1 MLIPDRVVMDQVDVL
16 AKEVML
22 FSRDTLAVKMRFI
35 NPALSRLELTPA
47 RWALATD
54 GERLLYDPGYILHS
68 YAREKNMPVRS
79 YLHVVLH
86 CVFQHFF
93 VSKNIN
99 HELWNIA
106 TDIAVENMITEL
118 GLECNTVKR
127 EEKQQAAVEN
137 LKKEVGQLTAE
148 KIYHYLLRHSLKEDD
163 KQRLYRLFLTDDHEA
178 WYIHSV
184 DRELSSMGE
193 RTAAEESSDSDKTD
207 KINDNADDP
216 EEYDRMSRKKKQ
228 LQQQWQQI
236 AEQIALEMEMTAQK
250 YGEHAAG
257 LVQNLAEVNR
267 EKYDYVQFLKKF
279 ASLGEVMQTDDDE
292 FDYIFYT
299 YGLELYQNVP
309 LIEPL
314 EYKAVK
320 RIKEFVIAIDTSG
333 SVSGEAVQNFVQK
346 TYNILLQQENY
357 FMKINLHLI
366 LCDAAVQA
374 DIKITKRE
382 ELEKAIMNLEIKGG
396 GGTDFRPVFRHVDR
410 LIQDKEFSNL
420 KGVLYFTDGEGVY
433 PEKQP
438 TYRTAFVFVRDDYQ
452 VPEVPVWAIKL
463 ILPKYELES

>member
-1 MLIPDRVVMDQVDVL
+1 M
-16 AKEVML
+16 
-22 FSRDTLAVKMRFI
+22 
-35 NPALSRLELTPA
+35 
-47 RWALATD
+47 
-54 GERLLYDPGYILHS
+54 
-68 YAREKNMPVRS
+68 
-79 YLHVVLH
+79 
-86 CVFQHFF
+86 
-93 VSKNIN
+93 
-99 HELWNIA
+99 
-106 TDIAVENMITEL
+106 
-118 GLECNTVKR
+118 
-127 EEKQQAAVEN
+127 
-137 LKKEVGQLTAE
+137 
-148 KIYHYLLRHSLKEDD
+148 
-163 KQRLYRLFLTDDHEA
+163 TDDHEA

-184 DRELSSMGE
+184 DRELSNMGE

-333 SVSGEAVQNFVQK
+333 SVSGEAVQNFVQSIIF
-346 TYNILLQQENY
+346 YCSRSY
-357 FMKINLHLI
+357 FTKINLHLI

-396 GGTDFRPVFRHVDR
+396 GGTDFRPVFRHVDGHDPR
-410 LIQDKEFSNL
+410 
-420 KGVLYFTDGEGVY
+420 
-433 PEKQP
+433 
-438 TYRTAFVFVRDDYQ
+438 
-452 VPEVPVWAIKL
+452 
-463 ILPKYELES
+463 

>member
-1 MLIPDRVVMDQVDVL
+1 
-16 AKEVML
+16 
-22 FSRDTLAVKMRFI
+22 
-35 NPALSRLELTPA
+35 
-47 RWALATD
+47 
-54 GERLLYDPGYILHS
+54 
-68 YAREKNMPVRS
+68 
-79 YLHVVLH
+79 
-86 CVFQHFF
+86 
-93 VSKNIN
+93 
-99 HELWNIA
+99 
-106 TDIAVENMITEL
+106 
-118 GLECNTVKR
+118 
-127 EEKQQAAVEN
+127 
-137 LKKEVGQLTAE
+137 
-148 KIYHYLLRHSLKEDD
+148 
-163 KQRLYRLFLTDDHEA
+163 
-178 WYIHSV
+178 
-184 DRELSSMGE
+184 
-193 RTAAEESSDSDKTD
+193 
-207 KINDNADDP
+207 
-216 EEYDRMSRKKKQ
+216 MSRKKKQ

-357 FMKINLHLI
+357 FTKINLHLI

-410 LIQDKEFSNL
+410 LIQDKEFTNL